1 MDELALVHPS
11 LICSDRIEDYRAR
24 IRLAD
29 AAVLL
34 VGGLDGAVCPGW
46 LELLQRKSKPDT
58 CPDGLVPDSTFLCVR
73 AADDALVGQ
82 SRVADPCVLE

>member
-34 VGGLDGAVCPGW
+34 VGGLDGAVWPRLAGVAPAEIKAGYLPGW
-46 LELLQRKSKPDT
+46 SSAGQHLP
-58 CPDGLVPDSTFLCVR
+58 LCQ
-73 AADDALVGQ
+73 GGG
-82 SRVADPCVLE
+82 